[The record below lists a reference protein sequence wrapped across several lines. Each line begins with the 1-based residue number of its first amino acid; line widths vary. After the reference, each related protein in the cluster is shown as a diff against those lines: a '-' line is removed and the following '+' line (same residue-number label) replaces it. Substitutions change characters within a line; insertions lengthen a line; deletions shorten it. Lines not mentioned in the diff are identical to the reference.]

1 MIYFQCESC
10 YETLKKKQ
18 VEPHYL
24 HQCKNAH
31 KFTCLTCQK
40 HFDRETI
47 KGHTSCI
54 SEDDKYKKGDKMVKK
69 TNFVN
74 KEKKIVPCD
83 VETMKWSGFKKTSK
97 LILMSYENYKCDID
111 KLLEKL
117 AIVYAKNH
125 DDIPE
130 NCDMKKMKKILLD
143 KCEECKFLV
152 IDIPKNILRY
162 KP

>member
-1 MIYFQCESC
+1 MVYFQCEQC
-10 YETLKKKQ
+10 LETLKKKQ
-18 VEPHYL
+18 VENHYL

-31 KFTCLTCQK
+31 LFTCITCHK
-40 HFDRETI
+40 SFDRETI

-54 SEDDKYKKGDKMVKK
+54 SEDEKYKKGDKMVKK
-69 TNFVN
+69 PNFVN

-83 VETMKWSGFKKTSK
+83 IETLKWSGFKKTSK
-97 LILMSYENYKCDID
+97 IILMSCENYKCDIN

-117 AIVYAKNH
+117 AIVFAKNH

-130 NCDMKKMKKILLD
+130 NCDMKLMKKALLD
-143 KCEECKFLV
+143 KCEDCKFLV
-152 IDIPKNILRY
+152 IDIPKNTLRY